1 MDEKFNL
8 DIIDST
14 FVRFAVG
21 SKVVGQVVALTQDGY
36 IVNIG
41 GKKDGIIPYNDCEKL
56 NEGDEIEAVIMSTH
70 TDNGAILLS
79 KRKADE
85 IRKGSELV
93 GNLKVGDNTEIVITN
108 ATNNGLV
115 SKIGNVSVF
124 VPASQVSS
132 HRTDIRKYVGE
143 KVSVQILEIDLS
155 TNKIIAS
162 IRAYEKQERLT
173 KEKAF
178 WDSIYEG
185 KIVKGMVSHFTDF
198 GAFIKINDFD
208 CLLHN
213 SEASYESSKKASEI
227 LELNKEYEF
236 KVIKVDKENKKV
248 ALSLKALQ
256 ENPLIEKYKKYSIG
270 DIVEAKVKKILPFG
284 AILNIEDGVD
294 GMLHIKEASAFYIKN
309 IYEVAKVG
317 EILKVKIIECIP
329 EKMKIS
335 FSLKALQMDELSGY
349 IVD

>member
-8 DIIDST
+8 DMIDRT

-21 SKVVGQVVALTQDGY
+21 SKVIGQVVALIQDGY
-36 IVNIG
+36 VINIG
-41 GKKDGIIPYNDCEKL
+41 GKKDGFIPYEDCEELK
-56 NEGDEIEAVIMSTH
+56 EGDEIEAVIMSTH
-70 TDNGAILLS
+70 NENGAILLS
-79 KRKADE
+79 KKKADE
-85 IRKGSELV
+85 IKKGSELV
-93 GNLKVGDNTEIVITN
+93 GNLKVGDDTEIVVTS
-108 ATNNGLV
+108 ATNNGLISRV
-115 SKIGNVSVF
+115 GNVSVF
-124 VPASQVSS
+124 IPASQVSS

-143 KVSVQILEIDLS
+143 KVNVQILEIDLS

-162 IRAYEKQERLT
+162 IKAYEKQERLT

-178 WDSIYEG
+178 WDSMYED
-185 KIVKGMVSHFTDF
+185 KIVNGIVSHFTDF
-198 GAFIKINDFD
+198 GAFIKVNGFD

-213 SEASYESSKKASEI
+213 SEASYEMDKKASDVLEI
-227 LELNKEYEF
+227 NKEYEF
-236 KVIKVDKENKKV
+236 KVIKVDKDNKKV
-248 ALSLKALQ
+248 SLSLKSLQ
-256 ENPLIEKYKKYSIG
+256 DNPLIEKYKKYSVG

-284 AILNIEDGVD
+284 AILTIQDGVD

-317 EILKVKIIECIP
+317 EVLKVKIIECDP

-349 IVD
+349 IVE